1 MIIDF
6 FCHIY
11 PRDYVKA
18 AVRHRVPPN
27 WRFLEA
33 VQSESSLS
41 GFCDP
46 EPRLR
51 LMDKYGIDRQVL
63 CLGNPFL
70 EYFGNS
76 AAELSRVANN
86 AIAAIVDRYPDRFSG
101 VACLPLTQMDQALA
115 ELERAINV
123 LGFKGVLL
131 TSHVNGVPLD
141 SEELWPLFERVARE
155 DIFVLLHPAD
165 VPSHNGQYEQA
176 LMIAVAWPFDTS
188 LALCRLVMG
197 GILDRLPNLKII
209 AHHAGAMIPFFAGR
223 FASQDER
230 NRRLPKP
237 VLEYFRQLYGDTA
250 VDGWGPALT
259 CAHAFLGANHLVFAT
274 DYPFGPEGGEPFIQ
288 RNLEAVKAMA
298 IPPEEREKILGL
310 NALQLLRL
318 SR

>member
-1 MIIDF
+1 MIVDF

-11 PRDYVKA
+11 PRAYVKA
-18 AVRHRVPPN
+18 AIKHAVPPN

-51 LMDKYGIDRQVL
+51 LMDKYGIDRQVI

-70 EYFGNS
+70 EYFGDR
-76 AAELSRVANN
+76 AAELSRVAND
-86 AIAAIVDRYPDRFSG
+86 AIAAIVSRYPDRFSG
-101 VACLPLTQMDQALA
+101 VASLPLMQIDEALA
-115 ELERAINV
+115 ELERATKV
-123 LGFKGVLL
+123 LGLKGILL
-131 TSHVNGVPLD
+131 TSHVKGRPLD
-141 SEELWPLFERVARE
+141 SPELLPLFERAAQE

-165 VPSHNGQYEQA
+165 APSHNGQYEQA
-176 LMIAVAWPFDTS
+176 LMIAVAWPFDTT
-188 LALCRLVMG
+188 LALSRLVMAG
-197 GILDRLPNLKII
+197 VLDRLPGLKII

-230 NRRLPKP
+230 NPRLARP
-237 VLEYFRQLYGDTA
+237 VLDYFRKLYGDTA
-250 VDGWGPALT
+250 VDGWGPALA
-259 CAHAFLGANHLVFAT
+259 CAHAFLGADHLVFAT
-274 DYPFGPEGGEPFIQ
+274 DYPFGPGGGEPFIQ

-318 SR
+318 PG